1 MALVSLGCSCTGI
14 ALFVLTLLVVPEGV
28 FALSLVLLAVAVEVV
43 AMVLGNWSLQ
53 PDPKGG
59 PWHWLAVTA
68 FILPVASLFL
78 PLCGL
83 ALLIFIYSPGATN

>member
-1 MALVSLGCSCTGI
+1 MALVSRGCSFTGI

-43 AMVLGNWSLQ
+43 AMVLGNRSLQ
-53 PDPKGG
+53 PEPKGW

-68 FILPVASLFL
+68 FVLPVALLLL

-83 ALLIFIYSPGATN
+83 FMLLFIFPYHGGD